1 MGEGAPNNSVDFCR
15 HRIHNTKWLD
25 QKLLNTYDDDG
36 DDESS
41 SLMMI
46 VRLSP
51 TLSLSL
57 SPVATPPNLQR
68 TYVRT
73 YQDQAVCHFGHCTHL
88 LAHLR
93 TYVHTCARARQ
104 PASVGSHYV
113 HTSACTSA
121 AAHLVDHHWAY
132 PLRTYARTCHAPT
145 TQNTYVRRT
154 TSTYVRTLKRSRR
167 QRANHPIIYR
177 TQYPQV
183 IFSVGQF
190 LKVAH
195 REPQWRTLHVP
206 LVPRR

>member
-1 MGEGAPNNSVDFCR
+1 
-15 HRIHNTKWLD
+15 
-25 QKLLNTYDDDG
+25 
-36 DDESS
+36 
-41 SLMMI
+41 MI

-51 TLSLSL
+51 TLCLSL
-57 SPVATPPNLQR
+57 ATLSLAVATPPNLQR

-73 YQDQAVCHFGHCTHL
+73 YQDQAVCHLGHCTHL

-145 TQNTYVRRT
+145 TQNTYVRTYVRT

-167 QRANHPIIYR
+167 QRANHPIIYLPHAIPSSDLLGWTISQSRSPR
-177 TQYPQV
+177 TTVAYAPCPTGPKEISRCTAKRSNPQRALQAE
-183 IFSVGQF
+183 SSRATKPTG
-190 LKVAH
+190 
-195 REPQWRTLHVP
+195 T
-206 LVPRR
+206 